1 MKLANQRKDYFFKL
15 SNELAKK
22 YDNIFIEDLNLK
34 AMAKIWG
41 RKINDLAFN
50 EFINILATKTNVIK
64 INKFYPSSKTC
75 SCCGYIKEDLSLK
88 DRIFDCPN
96 CKTKLDRDYNASL
109 NIYRVGASTLRG
121 EFVRPT
127 KVG

>member
-1 MKLANQRKDYFFKL
+1 M
-15 SNELAKK
+15 
-22 YDNIFIEDLNLK
+22 EDLNVKGMMKNRHLAKAIAAQRFNHLLAKLK
-34 AMAKIWG
+34 
-41 RKINDLAFN
+41 RKAEIISI
-50 EFINILATKTNVIK
+50 EFRVVDR
-64 INKFYPSSKTC
+64 FYPSSKTC

-96 CKTKLDRDYNASL
+96 CKAKLDRDYNASL

-127 KVG
+127 IVG

>member
-1 MKLANQRKDYFFKL
+1 
-15 SNELAKK
+15 
-22 YDNIFIEDLNLK
+22 
-34 AMAKIWG
+34 MAKIWG

-88 DRIFDCPN
+88 DRIFNCHN
-96 CKTKLDRDYNASL
+96 CKAKLDRDYNASL
-109 NIYRVGASTLRG
+109 NIYRVVALSG

>member
-1 MKLANQRKDYFFKL
+1 M
-15 SNELAKK
+15 
-22 YDNIFIEDLNLK
+22 EDLNLK

-41 RKINDLAFN
+41 RKINDLAFK
-50 EFINILATKTNVIK
+50 EFISILETKTNVIK
-64 INKFYPSSKTC
+64 IDKFYPGSKTC

-96 CKTKLDRDYNASL
+96 CKAKLDRDYNASL
-109 NIYRVGASTLRG
+109 NIYRVGALRG